1 MRDSVPLGRYFDLF
15 KHLCAANVLAA
26 PVVLVLLGLTP
37 AVSGPFDVLVLGAF
51 FASFVLAAR
60 GATRALEGA
69 VRPAGWDGRALR
81 RRLALAVA
89 CFSAGTVGV
98 ASSFVVAFLA

>member
-26 PVVLVLLGLTP
+26 PVVLLGLMP
-37 AVSGPFDVLVLGAF
+37 VGSGPFDALVLGAF

-60 GATRALEGA
+60 GATRALEEA